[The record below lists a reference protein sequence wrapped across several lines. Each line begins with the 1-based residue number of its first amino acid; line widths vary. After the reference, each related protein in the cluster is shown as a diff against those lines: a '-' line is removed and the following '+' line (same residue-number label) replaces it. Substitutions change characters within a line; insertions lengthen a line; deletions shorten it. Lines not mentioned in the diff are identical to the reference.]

1 MSKLISHTSSLF
13 LSPTSSLF
21 LSYLTLKFVWV
32 HKFHHKNSILTPTFG
47 AYKSHWSDFFQLLS
61 ARLSRKKLLPT
72 VLSRN
77 KIKPTP
83 NIIRQHNKPKPNS
96 ITTSNRK
103 PSRIGHHQHHH
114 H

>member
-1 MSKLISHTSSLF
+1 MSKLISH
-13 LSPTSSLF
+13 TSSLF

-103 PSRIGHHQHHH
+103 PSRIGHH
-114 H
+114 